1 MYNLIDVKV
10 KGDNNK
16 YYDCKTFISMFAPF
30 ELFVL
35 KKYKDLLVEGYKEHK
50 LELPN
55 IKNTIPILKILYQY
69 QVYQY

>member
-1 MYNLIDVKV
+1 MYNLIDVKI
-10 KGDNNK
+10 KGDDK
-16 YYDCKTFISMFAPF
+16 TYYNCKTFISMFAPF
-30 ELFVL
+30 ELFFL

-69 QVYQY
+69 QVYQ